1 MTVKLEKL
9 FQESVDLNIKQ
20 LTYIANYKTDTQSW
34 ATQLLQL
41 DLGEAAKQVF
51 VTLLELRSLNCSD
64 LSRWKILQNIE
75 PDLQHL
81 LLSLEHHYLNNAMID
96 TLRDQQIA
104 DLVLEIKCQHA
115 LLYRDMAKR
124 VQHQLENHKFSI
136 FELSRKKK
144 LTILRTYCA
153 YAVVKLL
160 TDLLYSLQLIYFD
173 EPKHFWHTAYD
184 IIWMARAFKFD
195 KEKIDVSLEKYQ
207 TQQEHI
213 ENAFIELTL
222 LSLLNNHKLRQED
235 LKHLKNCLPFWLHL
249 VKISNDPHPEA
260 KFCCNLFGDR
270 APSAVLNKFT
280 DQRDSIYLNAT
291 ELLNHIEST
300 MQQNAAYFS
309 KEEQQNLNIVIK
321 SHVLTTL
328 NNDGVRKNTR
338 FADEGNVELA
348 LGINSAHYFLSSAR
362 HFKETLLRD
371 TDLSIQNTTQSISE
385 LANDQEWKLS
395 SKTFE
400 QRYNAE
406 ITKIY
411 ATKVVNKSSTGYCLN
426 WESELP
432 KNLRTGDFIL
442 VREGADQ
449 PWIGALIRWLKNT
462 NQQNVEFGVECIV
475 EKMVPIA
482 VSLSNAKRVADTIYH
497 PALLC
502 MDSKQNLSLLLPSPQ
517 IFHENQNLTL
527 RFGTDELRIFL
538 KQCFNLV
545 QSCAQFNFDLLEQSK
560 ISQLNEYFESQSNN
574 IDTQDLWEALK

>member
-20 LTYIANYKTDTQSW
+20 LTYISNFKTDTRNW
-34 ATQLLQL
+34 ANQLMQL

-81 LLSLEHHYLNNAMID
+81 FSSLEHHYLNNAMID

-153 YAVVKLL
+153 YAVIKLL

-184 IIWMARAFKFD
+184 NIWMARAFKFD

-207 TQQEHI
+207 AQQENI
-213 ENAFIELTL
+213 ENAFIELAL

-260 KFCCNLFGDR
+260 KFCCNLFEDR
-270 APSAVLNKFT
+270 APSPVLSKFT

-291 ELLNHIEST
+291 ELLNYIEST
-300 MQQNAAYFS
+300 MQPNSAYFS

-321 SHVLTTL
+321 SHILTTL

-348 LGINSAHYFLSSAR
+348 LGISAAHYFLSGAK
-362 HFKETLLRD
+362 HFKESLMRES
-371 TDLSIQNTTQSISE
+371 DLTIQNSALNISD

-411 ATKVVNKSSTGYCLN
+411 QSHIVNRSNNGFCLSWQN
-426 WESELP
+426 SLP
-432 KNLRTGDFIL
+432 KHLRTGDFIL
-442 VREGADQ
+442 LREQSDQ
-449 PWIGALIRWLKNT
+449 PWSGALIRWLKNT
-462 NQQNVEFGVECIV
+462 DQQNVEFGVEIV
-475 EKMVPIA
+475 VNKMAPVA
-482 VSLSNAKRVADTIYH
+482 VSLGKKTAEVIYH
-497 PALLC
+497 PAILTI
-502 MDSKQNLSLLLPSPQ
+502 DDNNKFSLILPSPQ

-527 RFGTDELRIFL
+527 RFGTEELRIFL
-538 KQCFNLV
+538 KQCISLV
-545 QSCAQFNFDLLEQSK
+545 QSCARFDFDLLEQSK
-560 ISQLNEYFESQSNN
+560 LTLLNDYFESQVNN